1 MSRIAEIESVL
12 LSLATKPLEI
22 SFSINETCKN
32 KLLVIGVDMKI
43 RSIQLKSIEAR
54 RYIDRNQKPKQ
65 IRIDHN
71 SQVTQIQNQSNNSA
85 TVEFQYT
92 ASYGAVGMIKLEGS
106 LIYEN
111 DDARKITKEWR
122 DTRKMPNQVASHIH
136 TAVMHAC
143 VPEAV
148 GIAKDLGL
156 PPPIPLPQ
164 VRLGSKPS
172 KGQFGPEVA

>member
-1 MSRIAEIESVL
+1 M
-12 LSLATKPLEI
+12 
-22 SFSINETCKN
+22 NETCKSKLFVIN
-32 KLLVIGVDMKI
+32 KDMKI
-43 RSIQLKSIEAR
+43 RNIKLKSIEAR
-54 RYIDRNQKPKQ
+54 RYTDRDEKPRQ

-71 SQVTQIQNQSNNSA
+71 SQITQVNNTSDKLA
-85 TVEFQYT
+85 NIEFQYT

-106 LIYEN
+106 LVYED
-111 DDARKITKEWR
+111 DDAKKITKQWL
-122 DTRKMPNQVASHIH
+122 DTRKMPDQVTSHIH

-164 VRLGSKPS
+164 VRLGSKS
-172 KGQFGPEVA
+172 TKGHVGPEVA